1 MARRPRGQLRQDI
14 LDTVIDLLMDTGDVA
29 SVSID
34 TIVDRVGC
42 TPPALYY
49 YFPTKNELLW
59 QACEAE
65 FAKLADHIE
74 DGVSGDGPARQLI
87 ELEQRGTALL
97 QWAAEHPAL
106 YHILFMGSGRDGLI
120 RGNTWDDPGL
130 LATMGNV
137 QACIDQGLIR
147 AEVDAQLIT
156 LSLWAT
162 VHGFASLTVSFRHI
176 PVPVV
181 ELGMVTA
188 WLPLL
193 RSLLTPLGLQHYEQ
207 MHSSPVDETS
217 QNAGADR
224 P

>member
-1 MARRPRGQLRQDI
+1 VARRPRGQLRQDI
-14 LDTVIDLLMDTGDVA
+14 LDTVIELLMNTGDVA

-34 TIVDRVGC
+34 AVVDRVGC

-59 QACEAE
+59 QACDAE

-74 DGVSGDGPARQLI
+74 DDVSGGGPASQLV
-87 ELEQRGTALL
+87 ELERRGTALL
-97 QWAAEHPAL
+97 HWAAEHPAL

-120 RGNTWDDPGL
+120 RGNTWQDPSL

-137 QACIDQGLIR
+137 QACIDHGLIR
-147 AEVDAQLIT
+147 SALDPKLIA

-162 VHGFASLTVSFRHI
+162 VHGFASLTVTFRHI
-176 PVPVV
+176 PLAVV
-181 ELGMVTA
+181 EQGMVTA
-188 WLPLL
+188 CTPILL
-193 RSLLTPLGLQHYEQ
+193 SLLTPLGAQQYEQ
-207 MHSSPVDETS
+207 VHAARGDETR
-217 QNAGADR
+217 QNAGVGR